1 MSRALP
7 ALAVAAALSSACSVA
22 SPWVSPDEHQR
33 LVRQQLELERRAAQ
47 AELEIERL
55 KQRLAELERG
65 DAPTSV
71 PGSLAPVPSVP
82 DPAEA
87 LDAPVAGWRDVRG
100 AIEESELA
108 ELATVPATPTAGAV
122 SEYERGLMLLR
133 DGDPV
138 AAEAALLAF
147 AGSGSNP
154 DLGDNAW
161 FWIGESRLARG
172 DNPGAIDAYR
182 RCLELHPDGNKV
194 PDAMLKLGH
203 AYATAGDAAAA
214 REVWTELLNRFP
226 STAAAERAR
235 ARLGGF

>member
-7 ALAVAAALSSACSVA
+7 ALAVAAALSGACSVA

-65 DAPTSV
+65 GGPASV
-71 PGSLAPVPSVP
+71 PGNIAPFRPAP
-82 DPAEA
+82 APAEA

-100 AIEESELA
+100 TIEESELA
-108 ELATVPATPTAGAV
+108 ELATVPVTPTAAV
-122 SEYERGLMLLR
+122 ASDYERGLMLLR
-133 DGDPV
+133 DGDPA

-147 AGSGSNP
+147 AGSGSSP

-172 DNPGAIDAYR
+172 DASGAIEAYR
-182 RCLELHPDGNKV
+182 RCLELFPDGNKV

-203 AYATAGDAAAA
+203 AYAIAGEAASA
-214 REVWTELLNRFP
+214 REVWTELLQRFP
-226 STAAAERAR
+226 STAAAERAK
-235 ARLGGF
+235 ARLGAL